1 MHALALLFALAAC
14 GGQPSTSHDAP
25 AQVEAVPVRNVDVA
39 TLLNDLKAET
49 PPLLIDVRTPEEFAE
64 GRVPGAKNVP
74 LDTLGS
80 QVEALKSEEREIYV
94 VCRSGGRSARAADLL
109 ARRGVR
115 AVNVEGGTL
124 AWQAAGEPIE
134 H

>member
-1 MHALALLFALAAC
+1 MSFLCCSHAAA
-14 GGQPSTSHDAP
+14 
-25 AQVEAVPVRNVDVA
+25 AQG
-39 TLLNDLKAET
+39 LLNDLKAET

-109 ARRGVR
+109 ARRGIR